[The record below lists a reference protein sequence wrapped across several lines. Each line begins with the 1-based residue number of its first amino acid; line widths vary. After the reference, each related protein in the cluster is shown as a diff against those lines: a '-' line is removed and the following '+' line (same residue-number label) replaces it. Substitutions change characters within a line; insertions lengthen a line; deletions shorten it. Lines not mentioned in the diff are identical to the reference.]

1 MSSLWLV
8 VLELISLAGE
18 KGSLG
23 EGTLKWV
30 TELGCSRGD
39 LPSLKEEDRVDRQRS
54 WGWLVL
60 EVMELLADLLSGQ
73 KQEQDATYPG
83 TSSPPYGFTP
93 ACPHTMSLFS
103 PGISL
108 PLQVDIFLN
117 PSTTMNPTAEIK
129 GKVFPRS
136 ILSFPAHP
144 RYLKGQRRLES
155 GGWRWTQSSAAA
167 HSLQLGCTGIQ
178 EGQSGSDSWSL
189 EVDHHSSW

>member
-1 MSSLWLV
+1 M

-39 LPSLKEEDRVDRQRS
+39 LPSLKEEDRVDGQHS
-54 WGWLVL
+54 WGWLAL
-60 EVMELLADLLSGQ
+60 ELMELLTDFLSGQ
-73 KQEQDATYPG
+73 NQEQDVTYPG
-83 TSSPPYGFTP
+83 TSRPPYGFTP
-93 ACPHTMSLFS
+93 AYPHTMSPFS

-108 PLQVDIFLN
+108 SLQADIFLH
-117 PSTTMNPTAEIK
+117 PSTTMNPRAEIK
-129 GKVFPRS
+129 SKVFSGS

-144 RYLKGQRRLES
+144 RYLRGQRRLES
-155 GGWRWTQSSAAA
+155 RGWRQTQSSAAA
-167 HSLQLGCTGIQ
+167 CSLQPGCMGMR